1 MGDGGRVGGWL
12 DMSYAIGK
20 VVSFSKD
27 QKPKPKRSNQKGAR
41 SFEKVVV
48 VKLSPVFM
56 VASLRRSVS
65 EEWLEMES
73 GGKKKRKKRK
83 GEGGGGEESHFL
95 SSYPPPPNVLLFCK
109 N

>member
-1 MGDGGRVGGWL
+1 
-12 DMSYAIGK
+12 
-20 VVSFSKD
+20 
-27 QKPKPKRSNQKGAR
+27 
-41 SFEKVVV
+41 
-48 VKLSPVFM
+48 M

-73 GGKKKRKKRK
+73 GGTRKRKKRK

-95 SSYPPPPNVLLFCK
+95 SSYPLPPIFILFCK